1 MRKKKRHTQTLELM
15 RIDNDEEF
23 VQLDKRLDKL
33 SADLDRL
40 KSVVDKIED
49 RVITSQ
55 ESIKRMVRAEEELE
69 NIVRKTCNPDDKH
82 KEE

>member
-1 MRKKKRHTQTLELM
+1 MRKKKRHTRTLEIT
-15 RIDNDEEF
+15 RIDNNDEF

-33 SADLDRL
+33 SADLNRL
-40 KSVVDKIED
+40 KAVVDKIED
-49 RVITSQ
+49 RVTTSQ

-69 NIVRKTCNPDDKH
+69 DIVRKTCNTDGKH

>member
-1 MRKKKRHTQTLELM
+1 M
-15 RIDNDEEF
+15 RIDDNDEF

-33 SADLDRL
+33 SADLNRL
-40 KSVVDKIED
+40 KAVVDKIED

-69 NIVRKTCNPDDKH
+69 DIVRKTCNTDDKH